1 MHKIRVVVLVA
12 MLALVLTVAP
22 PVGQTVV
29 HATPVTLSETLDG
42 LPAEPAAAQPRSS
55 ASTQPAPTSRS
66 LPVETPLTFNM
77 VGIAAPES
85 ATAVRLRSSE
95 DGLAWSHWEQLDFL
109 DAEDGPDADTE
120 EYRRAEQFQRGRQ
133 PTHPVWVG
141 EADHVQ
147 VEVDGAEVGDL
158 EVTLIDAMGS
168 NDGPVRRT
176 YETRTHAEA
185 EASSVP
191 NVITR
196 SQWGA
201 DESLRNSGPS
211 YSRQVHLGVVH
222 HTAHTSGSSA
232 NTYSAD
238 AAAGIMR
245 AMYRYHTRSLGWS
258 DLGYNVVIDRFGRV
272 YEGRYGGLTRN
283 VIGAHAR
290 GHNTGSFGVSV
301 IGNFV
306 NANPPQAALDALA
319 QVIGWRSA
327 MHGIDPN
334 GWTNQMADGRWR
346 PTIVGHRDVGQTSCP
361 GRIQGHLPNLRQQA
375 AGFWV
380 PFPDVPHDSPHRPA
394 ILELA
399 DAGVTQGCREN
410 NFCPFDFLTR
420 DQAASFVVRAFE
432 LEPIPGQRFPDV
444 PATNVHAGAV
454 NALAE
459 LGWILGREDGTFAP
473 REHLTRGQ
481 LASVLARSLNELG
494 STLEPLEEELEELE
508 DLVDESE
515 ELSEEIGV
523 LAEVAPPG
531 PPYPDV
537 AVTHVHAPGIAALLA
552 VGVVGNCGNGNFCP
566 DADVRRDSTASFV
579 NMVRRVHLEARTT
592 STPVSAEPPSSAGQP
607 TSPDQP

>member
-1 MHKIRVVVLVA
+1 MIRATVLVGVMA
-12 MLALVLTVAP
+12 MVLTVAP

-29 HATPVTLSETLDG
+29 HATPVTLSETLHG
-42 LPAEPAAAQPRSS
+42 LPADTAAAQPRSS
-55 ASTQPAPTSRS
+55 STAPSRS
-66 LPVETPLTFNM
+66 SRSQPVETPLTFNM
-77 VGIAAPES
+77 VGIFAPES

-95 DGLAWSHWEQLDFL
+95 DGVAWSDWEQLDFL
-109 DAEDGPDADTE
+109 DAEDGPDPGTE
-120 EYRRAEQFQRGRQ
+120 EYRRAQEFQQGKQ

-141 EADHVQ
+141 EADHLQ
-147 VEVDGAEVGDL
+147 VEVDDAEVGDL

-168 NDGPVRRT
+168 NGGPMRRT
-176 YETRTHAEA
+176 YETRTHAQA
-185 EASSVP
+185 DATSVP

-211 YSRQVHLGVVH
+211 YSRHVHLGVVH

-232 NTYSAD
+232 NTYSRA

-290 GHNTGSFGVSV
+290 GYNTGSFGVSV

-306 NANPPQAALDALA
+306 NANPPQAALDTLA
-319 QVIGWRSA
+319 TVIGWKSA
-327 MHGIDPN
+327 MHGIDPT
-334 GWTNQMADGRWR
+334 GWTNRMADGRRR
-346 PTIVGHRDVGQTSCP
+346 PTIVGHRDVGRTSCP
-361 GRIQGHLPNLRQQA
+361 GRIQGHLPTLRRQA

-380 PFPDVPHDSPHRPA
+380 PFPDVPADSPHRAA

-399 DAGVTQGCREN
+399 DAGITQGCREN

-432 LEPIPGQRFPDV
+432 LDPIPGQRFPDV

-454 NALAE
+454 NVLAE
-459 LGWILGREDGTFAP
+459 RGWILGREDGTFAP

-481 LASVLARSLNELG
+481 LASVLARSLRELG
-494 STLEPLEEELEELE
+494 SELDPLDEALEELE
-508 DLVDESE
+508 DLLDEAE
-515 ELSEEIGV
+515 ELSEEVGV
-523 LAEVAPPG
+523 LAEVAPSR

-537 AVTHVHAPGIAALLA
+537 PVTHVHAPGIAALRE
-552 VGVVGNCGNGNFCP
+552 VGVVGNCGQGQFCP

-579 NMVRRVHLEARTT
+579 NMVRHVHLEARSSST
-592 STPVSAEPPSSAGQP
+592 SGP
-607 TSPDQP
+607 TVRP